1 MILQRWKRDIE
12 QRPPSLSISLSFLR
26 IKAGSKRARSKIAL
40 AWESPRL
47 LDLIVDRSM
56 PRVYGSFRLI
66 RTDDGFKLLSIHL
79 EIFWISRSFFLSLSL
94 SLSFLQLFPNKLFS
108 RLIQLYLSRDE
119 EGEERAAAVSRM
131 PLLVLFPFIGPSR
144 PGRLSARLI
153 ARAAVIQLT
162 APRMWRTRTLPS
174 AASSSNLFIVA
185 AGARSSRFLDS
196 SQFLLS
202 SRRIETGQTNL
213 SFSIGSRSKS
223 D

>member
-94 SLSFLQLFPNKLFS
+94 SLLPPTLSKQTLLTFDTIVSLTRRGGGGTRCGRVKDAS
-108 RLIQLYLSRDE
+108 RL
-119 EGEERAAAVSRM
+119 VSVYW
-131 PLLVLFPFIGPSR
+131 P
-144 PGRLSARLI
+144 LSARP
-153 ARAAVIQLT
+153 VIR
-162 APRMWRTRTLPS
+162 PVNCTRGCYTVNRSPH
-174 AASSSNLFIVA
+174 VA
-185 AGARSSRFLDS
+185 HPDSTVRS
-196 SQFLLS
+196 
-202 SRRIETGQTNL
+202 
-213 SFSIGSRSKS
+213 
-223 D
+223 